1 LNFNNRINWGDNMLD
16 NLRIKLVKIAKD
28 AEKFGLCKEKT
39 GNFSIKDKSTGYILI
54 TPSQISRKDLKPENI
69 CILDIEGNEIEVQ
82 KGIKPSREKMLHLE
96 IYKNKKNIRA
106 VMYTHSLYATVFA
119 VANKVIPPIVSDS
132 RHYGGY
138 IYVAPYEKA
147 QTIELAKS
155 VIEPLSKN
163 DACLLERH
171 GVVIISDKI
180 DDVVIKARYVEDVAE
195 IYYKVLVLNQFK
207 EPLRINSDELKDGI
221 RK

>member
-1 LNFNNRINWGDNMLD
+1 MLD

-28 AEKFGLCKEKT
+28 AEKYGLCKEKT
-39 GNFSIKDKSTGYILI
+39 GSFSLRDKSTGYILI
-54 TPSQISRKDLKPENI
+54 TPSQISRENLKPENI
-69 CILDIEGNEIEVQ
+69 CILDGEGNLIEVQ
-82 KGIKPSREKMLHLE
+82 KEMKPSREKLIHLE
-96 IYKNKKNIRA
+96 IYKNKENVRA
-106 VMYTHSLYATVFA
+106 VMYTHSLYATIFA

-155 VIEPLSKN
+155 VIEPLNKN

-171 GVVIISDKI
+171 GVVITSENIE
-180 DDVVIKARYVEDVAE
+180 DVVAKARYVEDVAE

-207 EPLRINSDELKDGI
+207 EPQRLNAEELKEHI
-221 RK
+221 KK

>member
-1 LNFNNRINWGDNMLD
+1 MLD

-28 AEKFGLCKEKT
+28 AEKYGLCKEKT
-39 GNFSIKDKSTGYILI
+39 GNFSIRDESTGYILI
-54 TPSQISRKDLKPENI
+54 TPSQVSRNDLKPENI
-69 CILDIEGNEIEVQ
+69 CILDSEGNEIEVQ
-82 KGIKPSREKMLHLE
+82 KEMNPSREKLIHLE
-96 IYKNKKNIRA
+96 IYKNKKNIKA

-132 RHYGGY
+132 IHYGVY

-155 VIEPLSKN
+155 VIEPLNKN
-163 DACLLERH
+163 DACLLDRH
-171 GVVIISDKI
+171 GVVIVSENI
-180 DDVVIKARYVEDVAE
+180 DDVLTKARYVEDVAE

-207 EPLRINSDELKDGI
+207 EPQRLNTEQLKENI

>member
-1 LNFNNRINWGDNMLD
+1 MLD

-28 AEKFGLCKEKT
+28 AEKYGLCKEKT
-39 GNFSIKDKSTGYILI
+39 GNFSIRDESTGYILI
-54 TPSQISRKDLKPENI
+54 TPSQVSRNDLKPENI
-69 CILDIEGNEIEVQ
+69 CILDSEGNEIEVQ
-82 KGIKPSREKMLHLE
+82 KEMNPSREKLIHLE
-96 IYKNKKNIRA
+96 IYKNKKNIKA

-119 VANKVIPPIVSDS
+119 VANKVIPPIVNDS

-155 VIEPLSKN
+155 VLGPLKKN

-171 GVVIISDKI
+171 GVVIVSENI
-180 DDVVIKARYVEDVAE
+180 DDVLTKARYVEDVAE

-207 EPLRINSDELKDGI
+207 EPQRLNSEELKEHI

>member
-1 LNFNNRINWGDNMLD
+1 MLD

-28 AEKFGLCKEKT
+28 AEKYGLCKEKT
-39 GNFSIKDKSTGYILI
+39 GSFSIRDKSTGYILI
-54 TPSQISRKDLKPENI
+54 TPSQVSRDILTPKDI
-69 CILDIEGNEIEVQ
+69 CILDLDGKEIEVQ
-82 KGIKPSREKMLHLE
+82 KDMKPSREKLIHLE
-96 IYKNKKNIRA
+96 IYKNKKNILA

-171 GVVIISDKI
+171 GVVIVSENI
-180 DDVVIKARYVEDVAE
+180 DDVLTKARYVEDVAE
-195 IYYKVLVLNQFK
+195 IYYKVLVLNQFN
-207 EPLRINSDELKDGI
+207 EPKRLNFEELKENI
-221 RK
+221 KK

>member
-1 LNFNNRINWGDNMLD
+1 MLD

-28 AEKFGLCKEKT
+28 AEKYGLCKEKT
-39 GNFSIKDKSTGYILI
+39 GSFSIRDKSTGYILI
-54 TPSQISRKDLKPENI
+54 TPSQVSRDILTPKDI
-69 CILDIEGNEIEVQ
+69 CILDLDGKEIEVQ
-82 KGIKPSREKMLHLE
+82 KDMKPSREKLIHLE
-96 IYKNKKNIRA
+96 IYKNKKNVLA

-171 GVVIISDKI
+171 GVVIVSENI
-180 DDVVIKARYVEDVAE
+180 DDVLTKARYVEDVAE
-195 IYYKVLVLNQFK
+195 IYYKVLVLNQFN
-207 EPLRINSDELKDGI
+207 EPKRLNFEELKENI
-221 RK
+221 KK

>member
-1 LNFNNRINWGDNMLD
+1 MN
-16 NLRIKLVKIAKD
+16 
-28 AEKFGLCKEKT
+28 
-39 GNFSIKDKSTGYILI
+39 
-54 TPSQISRKDLKPENI
+54 
-69 CILDIEGNEIEVQ
+69 
-82 KGIKPSREKMLHLE
+82 PSREKLIHLE
-96 IYKNKKNIRA
+96 IYKNKKNIKA

-155 VIEPLSKN
+155 VIEPLNKN

-171 GVVIISDKI
+171 GVVIVSENI
-180 DDVVIKARYVEDVAE
+180 DDVLTKARYVEDVAE

-207 EPLRINSDELKDGI
+207 EPQRLNTEELKENI

>member
-1 LNFNNRINWGDNMLD
+1 MLD

-28 AEKFGLCKEKT
+28 AEKYGLCKEKT
-39 GNFSIKDKSTGYILI
+39 GSFSIRDKSTGYILI
-54 TPSQISRKDLKPENI
+54 TPSQVSRDILTPKDI
-69 CILDIEGNEIEVQ
+69 CILDLDGKEIEVQ
-82 KGIKPSREKMLHLE
+82 KDMKPSREKLIHLE

-171 GVVIISDKI
+171 GVVIVSENI
-180 DDVVIKARYVEDVAE
+180 DDVLTKARYVEDVAE
-195 IYYKVLVLNQFK
+195 IYYKVLVLNQFN
-207 EPLRINSDELKDGI
+207 EPKRLNFEELKENI
-221 RK
+221 KK

>member
-1 LNFNNRINWGDNMLD
+1 MLD

-28 AEKFGLCKEKT
+28 AEKYGLCKEKT
-39 GNFSIKDKSTGYILI
+39 GSFSLRDKSTGYILI
-54 TPSQISRKDLKPENI
+54 TPSQVSREDLKPESI
-69 CILDIEGNEIEVQ
+69 CILDSEGNEIEVHKEMQ
-82 KGIKPSREKMLHLE
+82 PSREKLLHLE
-96 IYKNKKNIRA
+96 IYKNKENIRA
-106 VMYTHSLYATVFA
+106 VMYTHSLYATIFA

-155 VIEPLSKN
+155 VIEPLIKN

-171 GVVIISDKI
+171 GIVIISENI
-180 DDVVIKARYVEDVAE
+180 DDVVTKARYVEDVAE

-207 EPLRINSDELKDGI
+207 EPQRLNSEELKEHI
-221 RK
+221 KK